1 MDGGEHEW
9 WYALPDDGQVFPEHL
24 IGAVWSYLQWGGFD
38 PLKPRSESQ
47 LANLIYPAYQASL
60 CSEEGQPVRL
70 RVAFDPRPKRFTV
83 RFAEPLACT
92 ACQLAKLAPTIGLDS
107 RWLVALPDTSA
118 RDTVRIAGILD
129 PDILP
134 IDRGHPHGGNGLL
147 YYQNQF
153 QALKVAIL
161 GPGWVRVTVESE
173 SFDLHNCCLRQRLV
187 IGRIQYVAAWFREV
201 TSRLTIRDGAIGEGL
216 VRRLMVNVLAKISEG
231 RHGGCL
237 LVLPDQP
244 ELPALPLNI
253 KYRLDSDIIQTA
265 LRERAL
271 VEPVQRPAAR
281 TAGRVA
287 DDSTFADSLLLDR
300 DLAQVIDFVAGL
312 AAVDGAVLLSRD
324 LCLRGFGAEITQ
336 SRTPS
341 EAECVEY
348 DDHPEP
354 LGRPAPESLSDFG
367 MRHRSAIRFCQ
378 DVPGAMAFVVSQDG
392 GIRMFHNVAG
402 RVRQWVEL
410 SAEEW

>member
-9 WYALPDDGQVFPEHL
+9 WYALPGDGQVFPEHL
-24 IGAVWSYLQWGGFD
+24 IGTVWSYLQWSGFD
-38 PLKPRSESQ
+38 RLKPRSEAQ
-47 LANLIYPAYQASL
+47 LAKLIHPAFQSSL
-60 CSEEGQPVRL
+60 CSEEGRQVRL
-70 RVAFDPRPKRFTV
+70 RVAFNPRPKRFTV
-83 RFAEPLACT
+83 HFAEPLPCT
-92 ACQLAKLAPTIGLDS
+92 ACQLVKLAPPIGLGS
-107 RWLVALPDTSA
+107 RWLVALPDDHS
-118 RDTVRIAGILD
+118 RDQVRIAGILD

-134 IDRGHPHGGNGLL
+134 IDRRLQHGGNGLL

-153 QALKVAIL
+153 QGLKVVVL
-161 GPGWVRVTVESE
+161 GPGWIRVTLDAE
-173 SFDLHNCCLRQRLV
+173 SFDLRNCCLRQRLV
-187 IGRIQYVAAWFREV
+187 VGRIRHVARWFREV
-201 TSRLTIRDGAIGEGL
+201 TSRLAIKDVRVGEGL
-216 VRRLMVNVLAKISEG
+216 VRRLMVNVLAKVSEA

-237 LVLPDQP
+237 LVLPDEP
-244 ELPALPLNI
+244 ELSALPLKI

-271 VEPVQRPAAR
+271 VEPVHPRK
-281 TAGRVA
+281 AGHSPRVY
-287 DDSTFADSLLLDR
+287 DDSTLADSLLLDR
-300 DLAQVIDFVAGL
+300 DLGQVIDFVASV
-312 AAVDGAVLLSRD
+312 AAVDGAVVLSRD
-324 LCLRGFGAEITQ
+324 LSLRGFGAEITH

-341 EAECVEY
+341 DEECVEY

-402 RVRQWVEL
+402 QVRQWVEL